1 MPEGIVRNLMKH
13 LAGLLLLGILGYSVY
28 PFIVGDENMESFCT
42 TIGAGELMSVVS
54 ARATDS
60 GYSSRELEG
69 QNKVL
74 IIDSGAMGRYICEV
88 SLSNDKVVSTK
99 YVPNG

>member
-1 MPEGIVRNLMKH
+1 MGVF
-13 LAGLLLLGILGYSVY
+13 GYIVY
-28 PFIVGDENMESFCT
+28 PFIVGEENMESFCT
-42 TIGAGELMSVVS
+42 TIRAGELMSVVS

-60 GYSSRELEG
+60 GYSSRVLEG
-69 QNKVL
+69 QDKVL

-88 SLSNDKVVSTK
+88 SLSDDKVNTTK

>member
-1 MPEGIVRNLMKH
+1 VKNGVKQ
-13 LAGLLLLGILGYSVY
+13 LAGLFLLGIFGYIVY
-28 PFIVGDENMESFCT
+28 PFIVGDRNMESFCT
-42 TIGAGELMSVVS
+42 TIRAGELMSVVS
-54 ARATDS
+54 ARATDA
-60 GYSSRELEG
+60 GYSNRVLEG

-88 SLSNDKVVSTK
+88 SLSDDKVISTN